1 MLKIISPIG
10 NIYDKEFKDLK
21 DGHFEKLYLSRIEL
35 EKRILR
41 KKTDHGTDVGIS
53 LEQGVKLHSGDII
66 DNGKTKIIIQQLPEK
81 VISVILKTK
90 SMIDVMVLLGHIIG
104 NRHKPIHIGEDEI
117 LFPITDDSE
126 KEIFT
131 KLFQSIIHYI
141 EITIK
146 EQIFFP
152 QTGNDIHGH

>member
-53 LEQGVKLHSGDII
+53 LEQGVKLHSC
-66 DNGKTKIIIQQLPEK
+66 
-81 VISVILKTK
+81 
-90 SMIDVMVLLGHIIG
+90 LLYTSPSP
-104 NRHKPIHIGEDEI
+104 RD
-117 LFPITDDSE
+117 
-126 KEIFT
+126 
-131 KLFQSIIHYI
+131 
-141 EITIK
+141 
-146 EQIFFP
+146 
-152 QTGNDIHGH
+152 

>member
-21 DGHFEKLYLSRIEL
+21 DGDFEKLYLSRIEL

-104 NRHKPIHIGEDEI
+104 NRHRPIHIEANEI

-152 QTGNDIHGH
+152 QTGNDIHEH